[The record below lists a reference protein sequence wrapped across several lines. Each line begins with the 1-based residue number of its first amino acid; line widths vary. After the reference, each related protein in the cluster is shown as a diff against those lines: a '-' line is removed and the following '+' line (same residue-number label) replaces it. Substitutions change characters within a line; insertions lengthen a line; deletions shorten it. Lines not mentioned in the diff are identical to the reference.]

1 MPHLLQNRQDEWK
14 EGQRESESGLDRNDE
29 HLCYK
34 MVGRGGA
41 GGCMRKEH
49 QEKGMWQRE
58 IYGKSKI
65 AERREGWQGWIFNE
79 GSGVCSLI
87 MQPAGGN
94 KRCVG
99 FPCVSVST
107 PLIHHSHSC
116 LLDLSAA
123 PRTWLRPQQL
133 SSTPSLT
140 TAVSEGRINS
150 GGRGGR
156 SRLINFVVYFVVG
169 DSVWYQLDVRKYI
182 SAWQPKTQCVL
193 VWPFLTQKME
203 FHFPQASRCDLTE
216 VFLGLLYHSYTIF
229 AAVLTKKMRLWSANM

>member
-1 MPHLLQNRQDEWK
+1 MERGATGKWIRARQKWWAPLLQN
-14 EGQRESESGLDRNDE
+14 
-29 HLCYK
+29 
-34 MVGRGGA
+34 GGA
-41 GGCMRKEH
+41 GGPGGCMRKEH

-123 PRTWLRPQQL
+123 PCTWLRPQQL

-193 VWPFLTQKME
+193 VWPFLTQKNGVS
-203 FHFPQASRCDLTE
+203 FSPGVALWPNRSILRPTLSQLHHFCCCL
-216 VFLGLLYHSYTIF
+216 
-229 AAVLTKKMRLWSANM
+229 N